1 MGTILF
7 VIVAIGY
14 VAMTCMLFRE
24 LLIDYHFWNNEL
36 FSLLEKTACLATIV
50 LTLFSACAFICI
62 ACMKIMNF

>member
-24 LLIDYHFWNNEL
+24 LLMDYHF
-36 FSLLEKTACLATIV
+36 LEQ
-50 LTLFSACAFICI
+50 
-62 ACMKIMNF
+62 